1 MQWAAYVAVAAVVF
15 GLLALVLGGART
27 RAAIGTVVAVGV
39 FAVPWTLRRS
49 AQAVPPIHDITTDT
63 DDPPRFVGVLARR
76 AGAAN
81 PPEYAGAETA
91 AQQKQAYPDLL
102 PIAVPEPPERAFE
115 RARAAAESLGWEIV
129 AAEPSEGRL
138 EATATTRWFGFEDD
152 IVVRIR
158 PGPAGSVVDVRSK
171 SRVGRSDVGAN
182 AARIRAFRS
191 AL

>member
-1 MQWAAYVAVAAVVF
+1 
-15 GLLALVLGGART
+15 
-27 RAAIGTVVAVGV
+27 
-39 FAVPWTLRRS
+39 
-49 AQAVPPIHDITTDT
+49 
-63 DDPPRFVGVLARR
+63 VGVLARR

-102 PIAVPEPPERAFE
+102 PIAVPEPPERAFA

-152 IVVRIR
+152 IVVRVR